1 MSSRREVLIRILAL
15 LQGKTLIETAHWK
28 SHMKMLKKALFDC
41 ALNEK
46 MLQCWR
52 RTGHLPSFFFFL
64 TAQESPPKAIQGKK
78 MLTLG
83 GQPGW
88 RAGRRWNW
96 LMHNLEAP
104 WILRAT
110 TLLHLLYFSVNSG
123 IKTLF
128 LILNTCYEHT
138 TLLWVL
144 QQSYVNVH

>member
-1 MSSRREVLIRILAL
+1 
-15 LQGKTLIETAHWK
+15 
-28 SHMKMLKKALFDC
+28 
-41 ALNEK
+41 

-128 LILNTCYEHT
+128 LILNTCECSLNQFSTWLFVSLFVHWEAQQIFMG
-138 TLLWVL
+138 LSRL
-144 QQSYVNVH
+144 QIENKGPIAHFQVRYDRWIKEVKTHFVQP